1 MHIAVFS
8 DAYHPR
14 VNGLVSSID
23 EFAKELRTRGHKVL
37 IVCPSYPPQQMDGVI
52 DQEGV
57 LRVPSGTAIVSKED
71 RLALPWWAAE
81 VFAQINAFKP
91 DVVHV
96 QTEFSLGFL
105 GRRYCR
111 KSGIPVISTCHTHY
125 EMYINNYIPFLPGW
139 TGRLAARRFM
149 RLIYKNDDYVITPS
163 KQIANMLK
171 SYGIEREFHIIPTG
185 VDGSLFNPKP
195 DKARL
200 LRQQLAMQYP
210 SLETGPILLFVG
222 RIGYEKNI
230 RLLIESFLLVQREV
244 PDAKL
249 LFVGEGP
256 ALLALKK
263 ITHEKHLANH
273 VVFLGYVPRRELPAY
288 YSMAEL
294 FIFPSITETQG
305 LVTIEAMLC
314 GTPVVGINEMG
325 TAEVMKGEKGGL
337 LSSNDVVEYSEK
349 VACLLKNQDLRTR
362 KSQEAIERGKHW
374 TIEASCTKLLELY
387 ASVAAQM
394 KHAEVRD

>member
-1 MHIAVFS
+1 
-8 DAYHPR
+8 
-14 VNGLVSSID
+14 
-23 EFAKELRTRGHKVL
+23 
-37 IVCPSYPPQQMDGVI
+37 
-52 DQEGV
+52 
-57 LRVPSGTAIVSKED
+57 
-71 RLALPWWAAE
+71 LA
-81 VFAQINAFKP
+81 
-91 DVVHV
+91 D
-96 QTEFSLGFL
+96 
-105 GRRYCR
+105 
-111 KSGIPVISTCHTHY
+111 
-125 EMYINNYIPFLPGW
+125 
-139 TGRLAARRFM
+139 
-149 RLIYKNDDYVITPS
+149 
-163 KQIANMLK
+163 
-171 SYGIEREFHIIPTG
+171 
-185 VDGSLFNPKP
+185 
-195 DKARL
+195 
-200 LRQQLAMQYP
+200 
-210 SLETGPILLFVG
+210 
-222 RIGYEKNI
+222 
-230 RLLIESFLLVQREV
+230 
-244 PDAKL
+244 
-249 LFVGEGP
+249 
-256 ALLALKK
+256 
-263 ITHEKHLANH
+263 H